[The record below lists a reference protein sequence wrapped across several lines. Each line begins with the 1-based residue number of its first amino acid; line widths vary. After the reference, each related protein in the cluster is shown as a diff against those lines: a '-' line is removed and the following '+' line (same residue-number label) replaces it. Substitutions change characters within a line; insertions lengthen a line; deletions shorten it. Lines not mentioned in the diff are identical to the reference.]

1 MDHAEHRESFS
12 RRAEEIACCLHV
24 LIHNLHARDPRSGA
38 RSALSR
44 KSDIYVALRRGNLSK
59 TNDRGLL
66 VLFDEIFVPS
76 N

>member
-1 MDHAEHRESFS
+1 M
-12 RRAEEIACCLHV
+12 RAIV
-24 LIHNLHARDPRSGA
+24 GA
-38 RSALSR
+38 GGRSALSR